1 MLDTNLK
8 NNDDLEMKNAGNENV
23 TNGNVV
29 KKNHNWKILGIIAM
43 ILTVFI
49 AAGATV
55 GLYPYMEE
63 KAAEFNSRNRRQE
76 TEAAGGF
83 GNLTT
88 QVMNFSYVLWHQQKQ
103 EENGGILTYSQTFLA
118 GDGIGAVDV
127 LHGED
132 AQNVPE
138 TEKKTDPV
146 SGADAVVSAD
156 VAENVVATESAD
168 QTSGQTVAQTEALA
182 EAADPA
188 ITEQQQAAGNEDA
201 EDITAFREEI
211 KDLIDEL
218 GTSWNN
224 LYNQY
229 NERISYAVMDP
240 QGGYLR
246 SNVSAPEEIFSRTVA
261 DNVLQFTVHFD
272 ENGRLTVSGVTGL
285 ESNCSGLIRSIGRF
299 EFYDPLAARLNN
311 SYRRSG
317 LEFSGPKNMTIKFR
331 CQPTQLGSWNEEKP
345 RNAYAYD
352 NYDYQS
358 GHGFIT
364 VVAYVSMA
372 VLVAALLIP
381 FIPGM
386 EVVKMKIFSWSL
398 EPLCVIGVG
407 WLLLFLNMEIPLDI
421 VRSFMA
427 GTLQAELAKAGF
439 LPFMANA
446 LAVAANFL
454 FWVVIYGMFY
464 WGVTSFRS
472 FFSLGPWCYFKERTW
487 LGKFLRFCKH
497 WVCTGL
503 DLFSQ
508 TDWESRSSKIIGK
521 AVLANFVILACISLL
536 WFWGIGALVLY
547 SLVLFFLLK
556 KYWGKVQEKYHKLL
570 NCIQEMAEGNLDVK
584 EEEDLGIFEPFKN
597 QLFKVQE
604 GFKKAV
610 EKEVKSERTKTEL
623 ITNVSHDIKTPLT
636 SIINYVDL
644 LKRQKIQDP
653 KIASYLEVL
662 DQKSQRLKTLTEDL
676 VEASKAS
683 SGNLKLEMADIDLVE
698 LVQQT
703 NGEFEERFEQRHLKI
718 ISDFPDGMII
728 IRADGRRL
736 WRVLENLYT
745 NAFKYAQ
752 EGSRVYVD
760 VASVDG
766 KAIFTMKNISEKPL
780 NISPDELTERFVRG
794 DVART
799 TEGSG
804 LGLSIAR
811 SLTQLQKG
819 EFVITID
826 GDLFKA
832 QVIFPQVRQ
841 ETRAEMRLERAAEEK
856 QAEEQSGEKMSGEMP
871 VGENLLE
878 SAPYN
883 WDVMVENDKNL
894 TAKEEILIQN
904 GKREHKPET

>member
-1 MLDTNLK
+1 MDTNLK
-8 NNDDLEMKNAGNENV
+8 NSDDLEKKNVANENIV
-23 TNGNVV
+23 GEKLV
-29 KKNHNWKILGIIAM
+29 KKSHNWKILGIIAM

-49 AAGATV
+49 AAGTTV

-63 KAAEFNSRNRRQE
+63 KAAEFSSRNYRQE

-83 GNLTT
+83 GNLAT

-103 EENGGILTYSQTFLA
+103 EENGGILTYSQTFLTD
-118 GDGIGAVDV
+118 DGGVAVDV
-127 LHGED
+127 LNAED
-132 AQNVPE
+132 MQKQNAPDAESGTDLTAGAE
-138 TEKKTDPV
+138 TAA
-146 SGADAVVSAD
+146 SGD
-156 VAENVVATESAD
+156 V
-168 QTSGQTVAQTEALA
+168 TVKA

-188 ITEQQQAAGNEDA
+188 ITEQQAAGNEDA

-218 GTSWNN
+218 GTTWNN

-229 NERISYAVMDP
+229 NERISYAVIDT
-240 QGGYLR
+240 QGVYLR
-246 SNVSAPEEIFSRTVA
+246 SNVSEPQEVFSRTVA
-261 DNVLQFTVHFD
+261 DNELQFTIHFD
-272 ENGRLTVSGVTGL
+272 ENGRLTVSDITGL

-299 EFYDPLAARLNN
+299 EFYDPLAARLTN
-311 SYRRSG
+311 SYHRSG
-317 LEFSGPKNMTIKFR
+317 LEFSGPRNMTVKFR

-345 RNAYAYD
+345 QNVYTYD

-364 VVAYVSMA
+364 VIMYVSLA

-427 GTLQAELAKAGF
+427 RTLQAELVKAGF

-464 WGVTSFRS
+464 WGVTNLRS
-472 FFSLGPWCYFKERTW
+472 FFSLGPWRYFKERTW
-487 LGKFLRFCKH
+487 VGKFLCFCKH

-536 WFWGIGALVLY
+536 WFWGIGALILY
-547 SLVLFFLLK
+547 SIALFFLLK
-556 KYWGKVQEKYHKLL
+556 KYWGKVQEKYHRLL

-623 ITNVSHDIKTPLT
+623 ITNVSHDLKTPLT
-636 SIINYVDL
+636 AIITYVNL
-644 LKRQKIQDP
+644 LKQENITEEERNSYIQ
-653 KIASYLEVL
+653 IL
-662 DQKSQRLKTLTEDL
+662 DQKSMRLKELIEDL
-676 VEASKAS
+676 FEVSKAANGTVVLHPEEVDVVSLLKQVHFELSDKIEASGIQFHFDLPNERLAASLDGQKTCRIFENLLVNITKYGMKGTRAYIKAEKD
-683 SGNLKLEMADIDLVE
+683 GEY
-698 LVQQT
+698 VQVT
-703 NGEFEERFEQRHLKI
+703 LRNISAEELKI
-718 ISDFPDGMII
+718 
-728 IRADGRRL
+728 
-736 WRVLENLYT
+736 
-745 NAFKYAQ
+745 
-752 EGSRVYVD
+752 
-760 VASVDG
+760 
-766 KAIFTMKNISEKPL
+766 
-780 NISPDELTERFVRG
+780 SPEELTERFVRG
-794 DVART
+794 DASRN

-804 LGLSIAR
+804 LGLAIAR
-811 SLTQLQKG
+811 SFTEVQGGTMKI
-819 EFVITID
+819 EVE
-826 GDLFKA
+826 GDLFR
-832 QVIFPQVRQ
+832 VILRWKLKDGSEEPEETIQ
-841 ETRAEMRLERAAEEK
+841 EG
-856 QAEEQSGEKMSGEMP
+856 SGQMIRGELNV
-871 VGENLLE
+871 VGC
-878 SAPYN
+878 
-883 WDVMVENDKNL
+883 K
-894 TAKEEILIQN
+894 K
-904 GKREHKPET
+904 